1 MSDTTGSSGSTDL
14 TILTDFSSRITL
26 ETRGHV
32 LLMGLRRAEKRNA
45 FDLAML
51 RGLAEAFTRYDDD
64 PELRCALLFGH
75 GEHFTA
81 GLDLAEVGPAVAGGE
96 PLFPAGAVD
105 PLGLFGRVRRKPLVV
120 ALQGW
125 CLTIGIELALAA
137 DIRVA
142 ARDTRFGQI
151 EIKRGIF
158 PFGGATLRLPQV
170 AGWGDAMRYLLTG
183 DTFDAAE
190 ALRIGL
196 VQELTE
202 PGEQLARALAIA
214 ETVARQAPLAVQA
227 TLRSARVAV
236 EHGAP
241 VALDSMLA
249 EVRAIMASDD
259 AREGLMSFLE
269 RREARFTGR

>member
-1 MSDTTGSSGSTDL
+1 MSQAP
-14 TILTDFSSRITL
+14 RITQDVR
-26 ETRGHV
+26 EHV
-32 LLMGLRRAEKRNA
+32 LLIGLDRADKRNA

-51 RGLAEAFTRYDDD
+51 RGLADAMTRFEDD
-64 PELRCALLFGH
+64 PELRCALLFGS

-81 GLDLAEVGPAVAGGE
+81 GLDLAEVGPAVARGE
-96 PLFPAGAVD
+96 PLFPADAVD
-105 PLGLFGRVRRKPLVV
+105 PLGLYGRVRSKPLVI

-142 ARDTRFGQI
+142 ATDTRFGQI

-158 PFGGATLRLPQV
+158 PFGGATLRMPQQL
-170 AGWGDAMRYLLTG
+170 GWGNAMRYLLTG

-196 VQELTE
+196 VQELCE
-202 PGEQLARALAIA
+202 PGQQVERALKIA
-214 ETVARQAPLAVQA
+214 QTIARQAPLGVRG
-227 TLRSARVAV
+227 TLRSARVAL
-236 EHGAP
+236 EMGPAAALAP
-241 VALDSMLA
+241 MLA
-249 EVRAIMASDD
+249 DTRAIMTSED
-259 AREGLMSFLE
+259 AAEGLRSFVE

>member
-1 MSDTTGSSGSTDL
+1 MSDTP
-14 TILTDFSSRITL
+14 SRLTL

-32 LLMGLRRAEKRNA
+32 LLVGLHRAEKRNA

-51 RGLAEAFTRYDDD
+51 RGLAGAFTRFDDD
-64 PELRCALLFGH
+64 DQLRCAVLFGH
-75 GEHFTA
+75 GDHFTA
-81 GLDLAEVGPAVAGGE
+81 GLDLAEVGPAVAAGE
-96 PLFPAGAVD
+96 PLFPADGVD

-183 DTFDAAE
+183 DTFDGAE

-202 PGEQLARALAIA
+202 PGEQLQRAITIA
-214 ETVARQAPLAVQA
+214 ETIARQAPLAVQA
-227 TLRSARVAV
+227 TLRSARAAV
-236 EHGAP
+236 EQGTAAALAP
-241 VALDSMLA
+241 LLA
-249 EVRAIMASDD
+249 DTRTIMASDD
-259 AREGLMSFLE
+259 AREGLLSFVE